1 MPLRW
6 TDDWALLVGGWGE
19 TTSPVEGVRG
29 TGPPSPPPEV
39 ENRSSNPAAQTTL
52 LLREGLPDLGGD
64 DPRSADLGGVSAAL
78 GREPSGAEGTAEG
91 AAVARGSVSRGGGT
105 HGTRSHS
112 PR

>member
-19 TTSPVEGVRG
+19 ITSPVEGVRG
-29 TGPPSPPPEV
+29 TGPPSPPL
-39 ENRSSNPAAQTTL
+39 ENRSSKPAAQTTL

-64 DPRSADLGGVSAAL
+64 DPRSADLGGVSVAL
-78 GREPSGAEGTAEG
+78 RRDASGAEG
-91 AAVARGSVSRGGGT
+91 AAVAHGGGT

>member
-1 MPLRW
+1 MTGLSSSEGGARRLPRSRASE
-6 TDDWALLVGGWGE
+6 ALGH
-19 TTSPVEGVRG
+19 
-29 TGPPSPPPEV
+29 PPPPPEV

-78 GREPSGAEGTAEG
+78 GREPSGAEGAAEG
-91 AAVARGSVSRGGGT
+91 AAVARGSVSHGGGT
-105 HGTRSHS
+105 QGTRSHS